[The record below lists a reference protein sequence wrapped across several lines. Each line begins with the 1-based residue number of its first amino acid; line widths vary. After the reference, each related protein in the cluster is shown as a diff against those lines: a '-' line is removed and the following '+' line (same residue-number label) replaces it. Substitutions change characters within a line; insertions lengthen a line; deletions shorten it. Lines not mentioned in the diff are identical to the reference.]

1 MRAEFEALKSVLF
14 DGNTFDTN
22 GNDNWGEVD
31 KLLTALGDKIN
42 EVEKMY
48 SEEDMIAIVEKS
60 RETGL
65 TAEFLLLTEQ
75 FKMDVKH
82 HDSIL
87 SGSRDVLIAL
97 DMEDTECIDNNWYDL
112 FMENMELKPIA
123 VRNIE
128 YDFPQEVY
136 TIGNAD
142 NTKIVADVYEDD
154 YIKLCELGLI
164 ITESDEG
171 FPNGSVAN
179 SLVRSDDFIA
189 VVKSKQIDL
198 SKVPTIPKQA
208 DDVAPT
214 KQCSNTHTFDKVK
227 EVIQILKTLD
237 NGDCVDGET
246 MEYILTQ
253 VGMEDQM
260 LKQLFPLVN
269 NDELDELLDI
279 RNEYHSVMM
288 SKKSV

>member
-1 MRAEFEALKSVLF
+1 MRAEFEALRSVLF
-14 DGNTFDTN
+14 NGNTYNTN
-22 GNDNWGEVD
+22 GNDNWGEVH

-42 EVEKMY
+42 EVEKRMECI
-48 SEEDMIAIVEKS
+48 SKTTRDIELAISKYTDEVDKGQLINMKV
-60 RETGL
+60 T
-65 TAEFLLLTEQ
+65 
-75 FKMDVKH
+75 D

-87 SGSRDVLIAL
+87 RGSLDIMIAVDL
-97 DMEDTECIDNNWYDL
+97 ADDEPIENNWYGL
-112 FMENMELKPIA
+112 FKDKELIPIS
-123 VRNIE
+123 VGNTD

-136 TIGNAD
+136 TIANAD
-142 NTKIVADVYEDD
+142 NTVIICDVYESDFNKFVELDLIIFEGAPDFPSGTQANYVVRSND
-154 YIKLCELGLI
+154 YIPTIK
-164 ITESDEG
+164 T
-171 FPNGSVAN
+171 
-179 SLVRSDDFIA
+179 
-189 VVKSKQIDL
+189 KQIDL
-198 SKVPTIPKQA
+198 SKVPIISKQA

-214 KQCSNTHTFDKVK
+214 MQCSNTHTFDKVK

-246 MEYILTQ
+246 MEYILRQ

-279 RNEYHSVMM
+279 RNEYHSAMM

>member
-42 EVEKMY
+42 EVEKRIECALRCTKNVDKIISIY
-48 SEEDMIAIVEKS
+48 TDIVDSNEP
-60 RETGL
+60 
-65 TAEFLLLTEQ
+65 

-171 FPNGSVAN
+171 FPNGSMAN

-246 MEYILTQ
+246 MEYILRQ

-269 NDELDELLDI
+269 NDELDGLLDI
-279 RNEYHSVMM
+279 RNEYHSAMM